1 MTGASYFTGSSN
13 QEESKKQGSF
23 DLLDVNG
30 RIKDPT
36 TSRLSFDKNEDSKL
50 INFLIKI
57 A

>member
-36 TSRLSFDKNEDSKL
+36 SSRLSFDKNEDSKL
-50 INFLIKI
+50 INSLTLEE
-57 A
+57 